1 MRQLVMTDPEGRRRP
16 GSLFESL
23 REIYLERRTG
33 VLRILDADG
42 EQRLFFVGGDFYLEP
57 DHRVA
62 IAAYRWLTSGARSAV
77 SEGGGGSEA
86 EGAADDTPE
95 ARPRPSAGSG
105 TREWAPELIE
115 GLLSVD
121 EVGFEFEEGAA
132 RIPLDLVGPLPT
144 GNLVMDLAVA
154 ERDESQLLRVLG
166 GEEQRYVAEADSAD
180 SEGSEGLPGLDPLDA
195 FFLSR
200 LEQASPV
207 RELLGLTDENRE
219 TALRSLCRLKAV
231 RLILPEDLVLA
242 RRQPELVS
250 AELLEKFQ
258 QRIGD
263 DLAANPLKIDT
274 EAHRMRVVELLGG
287 LGEVNF
293 YQLLSVGLGCSAEE
307 LHLAYTELAR
317 VVHPEHAEALGLKG
331 KEEALAILFEKTTEA
346 YLILSDPERSRRY
359 QLSLGDSL
367 VGMEVQTDEAQRK
380 EEEKEISAH
389 NYRAAKNLALQ
400 NDYFSAIQLLEQAV
414 RGDALPEYYA
424 LLGQCQA
431 ENPRWI
437 DKAIYNCSRA
447 VELRPDDPQLRMTL
461 GQMYEKSGNV
471 TRAREEYE
479 SALEKMPGFPEAMG
493 ALERLAPSTRTDK
506 RGLLGRLL
514 SRKDKS

>member
-1 MRQLVMTDPEGRRRP
+1 MTDPEGRRRP

-33 VLRILDADG
+33 VLRIPDADG

-62 IAAYRWLTSGARSAV
+62 IAAYRWLTSGARSAA
-77 SEGGGGSEA
+77 SEGGGGSGA

-121 EVGFEFEEGAA
+121 EEGFEFEEGAA

-144 GNLVMDLAVA
+144 GNLVMELAVA

-166 GEEQRYVAEADSAD
+166 GEEQRYVAEADS
-180 SEGSEGLPGLDPLDA
+180 EGSEGLPDLDPLDA

-207 RELLGLTDENRE
+207 RELLGLADENRE

-231 RLILPEDLVLA
+231 RLILPEDLVPA
-242 RRQPELVS
+242 RRPWELVS

-274 EAHRMRVVELLGG
+274 EAHRLRVVELLGG

-331 KEEALAILFEKTTEA
+331 KEEALAVLFERTTEA
-346 YLILSDPERSRRY
+346 YLTLSDPERSGRY

-367 VGMEVQTDEAQRK
+367 VGVEAETDGAKRK
-380 EEEKEISAH
+380 EEEKEIAAH
-389 NYRAAKNLALQ
+389 NYRAAKNRALQ

-437 DKAIYNCSRA
+437 DKAIYNCSR
-447 VELRPDDPQLRMTL
+447 
-461 GQMYEKSGNV
+461 
-471 TRAREEYE
+471 
-479 SALEKMPGFPEAMG
+479 
-493 ALERLAPSTRTDK
+493 
-506 RGLLGRLL
+506 
-514 SRKDKS
+514 